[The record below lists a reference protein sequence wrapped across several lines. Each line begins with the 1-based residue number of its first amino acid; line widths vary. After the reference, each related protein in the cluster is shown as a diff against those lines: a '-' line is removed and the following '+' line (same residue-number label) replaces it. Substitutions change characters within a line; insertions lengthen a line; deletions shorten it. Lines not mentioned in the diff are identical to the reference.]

1 MGIEEYRKKLKE
13 RAKRNRE
20 AFMGRYRDELNAL
33 LGLSKEDIDKI
44 TPDTT
49 DLEIYAQLISVVK
62 EASADNIDQA
72 ELKNRIIELGE
83 VGVKIAK
90 RIPALVDLLT

>member
-1 MGIEEYRKKLKE
+1 MGVEEYRKKLQE
-13 RAKRNRE
+13 RAEINRK
-20 AFMGRYRDELNAL
+20 AFIGKYRDELNAL

-49 DLEIYAQLISVVK
+49 DLDVYAQLISVVK

-72 ELKNRIIELGE
+72 ELKDRIMEFGK
-83 VGVKIAK
+83 VGVEIAK
-90 RIPALVDLLT
+90 RIPTLVDLLT